1 MQDPFDPEAAKK
13 FLTERE
19 ELQKTEQETFRQLLL
34 EKVTAILQAEL
45 QGSLTEAYLI
55 GSVIQPFA
63 FTIRSDV
70 DIVLKNFHGDRFDFW
85 TKMEEKIK
93 HKVEIILF
101 EQCHFQEFILQ
112 KGFKIV

>member
-19 ELQKTEQETFRQLLL
+19 KLKETEQEAFRKLLL
-34 EKVTAILQAEL
+34 QKVITVLQEDL
-45 QGSLTEAYLI
+45 KDSSTEAYLI
-55 GSVIQPFA
+55 GSIIQPFS
-63 FTIRSDV
+63 FTMRSDI
-70 DIVLKNFHGDRFDFW
+70 DIVLKNYQGDRFDFW

-112 KGFKIV
+112 KGFKVV